1 MSSSN
6 LLAEP
11 AGDLVLDADFVVVG
25 SGAGGATCAVVLA
38 EAGFDVLVL
47 EEGMHRPPAMRDLS
61 VPVTMKETFRDFGC
75 LAAEG
80 KALTPILQG
89 RVVGGTTAINAGIIW
104 RVPEAVHQ
112 GWVERDPGLAEALP
126 WDVLQGHYDA
136 IEEDLGITRVHRPTT
151 GLNNLLMEKGCEALG
166 YEGNVILRNAPDCQ
180 GAGACLTMCPG
191 DNKLSMDRTYLP
203 RAMEAG
209 ARLLAC
215 CRVEG
220 LKRVRDT
227 WRVSATLRDPVEGQT
242 RGSLVAT
249 ARRGVVLAASTLQT
263 PALLLRN
270 RLGNRRVGKGLM
282 GHPGT
287 GLVAEYPFV
296 VRQWDGVHQGYEC
309 VQFRDDGYKLESLGL
324 PPELA
329 AIRMPGVGASWTQAL
344 GRLENTSQWAL
355 AIKAEA
361 RGRVMPLGKGGVR
374 VKYCPNQ
381 ADAGKYQRGMKR
393 LCDIAFAAG
402 ATKLY
407 PGVHGVPKV
416 MTDPSQT
423 ALITEKRLPVTA
435 FSSLMTHLMSACSM
449 GSDDKTAA
457 VGLDYQ
463 VYGAPGITVADSG
476 LFPSNLGVNPQHTI
490 MAFARQAAQ
499 RLVSARTP

>member
-1 MSSSN
+1 MSAAN
-6 LLAEP
+6 LVAEP
-11 AGDLVLDADFVVVG
+11 SGNLVLDADFIVVG
-25 SGAGGATCAVVLA
+25 SGAGGATAAVVLA
-38 EAGFDVLVL
+38 EAGFEVLVL
-47 EEGMHRPPAMRDLS
+47 EEGMHRPAARRDLS
-61 VPVTMKETFRDFGC
+61 VPLAMKETFRDFGC

-80 KALTPILQG
+80 RALTPILQG

-104 RVPEAVHQ
+104 RVPEYVYQ
-112 GWVERDPGLAEALP
+112 SWVERDPGMAEALP
-126 WDVLQGHYDA
+126 WDDFQAHYDV
-136 IEEDLGITRVHRPTT
+136 IEQDLGISRVKRPTT

-166 YEGNVILRNAPDCQ
+166 YEGSVILRNAPDCQ

-191 DNKLSMDRTYLP
+191 ENKLSMDMTYVP
-203 RAMEAG
+203 RALEAG

-220 LKRVRDT
+220 LKRVKDT
-227 WRVSATLRDPVEGQT
+227 WQVTSTLRDPVGGQT
-242 RGSLVAT
+242 RGTLLAT
-249 ARRGVVLAASTLQT
+249 ARKGVVLAASTLQT

-270 RLGNRRVGKGLM
+270 RLGNRRVGQGLM

-329 AIRMPGVGASWTQAL
+329 AIRMPGMGASWTQSL

-355 AIKAEA
+355 AIRAEA
-361 RGRVMPLGKGGVR
+361 RGQVKPLGKGSVR
-374 VKYCPNQ
+374 VKYCPN
-381 ADAGKYQRGMKR
+381 ADDAGKYQRGMKR

-416 MTDPSQT
+416 LTEASQT
-423 ALITEKRLPVTA
+423 ELITAKRLPVTA
-435 FSSLMTHLMSACSM
+435 FSTLMTHLMSACSM

-463 VYGAPGITVADSG
+463 VYGARASPWPTPGSSRRT
-476 LFPSNLGVNPQHTI
+476 
-490 MAFARQAAQ
+490 
-499 RLVSARTP
+499 SA